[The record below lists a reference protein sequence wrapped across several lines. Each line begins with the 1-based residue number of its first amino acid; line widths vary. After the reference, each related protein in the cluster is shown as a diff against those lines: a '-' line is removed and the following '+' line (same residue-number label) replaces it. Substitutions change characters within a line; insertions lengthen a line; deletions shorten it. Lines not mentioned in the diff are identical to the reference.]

1 MQAHWPRD
9 PRRPTVRKAAF
20 ALAVSVLSVPLFGQ
34 EFGSAENLAPYI
46 PTPQTIVERMLEA
59 GHVKPGDVVYDL
71 GSGDGRVVITAAQ
84 KFGAKAVGV
93 EIRADLCRIA
103 TERIKSL
110 GLEDRVRM
118 VQGSALRVDLSSA
131 DVVTMFFL
139 TTSNERMKPLLEK
152 QLKPKSRVVSN
163 QFPIKGWKPTETVHA
178 RDGSM
183 AYSIYVYEIGR
194 TE

>member
-1 MQAHWPRD
+1 MG
-9 PRRPTVRKAAF
+9 
-20 ALAVSVLSVPLFGQ
+20 ALPVVIATLALSLPSFGQ
-34 EFGSAENLAPYI
+34 EFGAAENLAPYI
-46 PTPQTIVERMLEA
+46 PTPQSVVEQMLEA

-71 GSGDGRVVITAAQ
+71 GSGDGRIVITAAQ

-118 VQGSALRVDLSSA
+118 VQGSALRVDLSAA
-131 DVVTMFFL
+131 DVVTMFLL
-139 TTSNERMKPLLEK
+139 TTSNERMKPILEK
-152 QLKPKSRVVSN
+152 QLRPKTRVVSN
-163 QFPIKGWKPTETVHA
+163 QFPIKGWKPIETVRSRA
-178 RDGSM
+178 GSM

-194 TE
+194 N